1 MKVRTRIGLVVAA
14 VGAFVALAGAALP
27 HLMDVEAYRP
37 AIVQA
42 VKDATGRELVI
53 EGPLQL
59 SMLPQ
64 PRISARKVRFAN
76 AVGTK
81 GAQMADVEWIGVS
94 PAWGPLLLGRLE
106 VGRLTLYKPVIVLE
120 ADAQGRPN
128 WQFAPGAGAA
138 QAAGA
143 SSAGFHLAIGRL
155 RIVQGTLS
163 YTAPATS
170 KVLTAADIDVTAS
183 ANSLDGPFT
192 LAGTATVNGV
202 PLDIA
207 LDVGG
212 PAEKGH
218 RTTATLKIAGS
229 RLEFAGD
236 LGRIAADAEVSG
248 KLSLETA
255 SLADVA
261 AAVWRVAGET
271 PPALV
276 AEITDRVVFE
286 GGVDLSAGRVA
297 LADFKLAI
305 GGDSAAGTLALTR
318 GAKPSLEGRLSL
330 AEVDLDRWIDRLS
343 EDSDAAPTP
352 LPPLALSLAVEAKEV
367 TYRKDRVRDAVLVVT
382 RNDRGVIEIPRLRA
396 VLPGDAVLQA
406 KAVAPTATAPAAV
419 PTAPT
424 AAKPAPDAV
433 RTVGEFSLASPRPRD
448 TLAWLGMDMSG
459 VPTDKLQTLGF
470 GGKITST
477 AKAVKIDQLVLD
489 LDGVKAAGGGTVTF
503 GLPLNVTSSVEL
515 ERFDL
520 DAYVPKSTAAAPPPV
535 APVAPAAPAA
545 PAIAAP
551 TESDKKAPVLGL
563 KAKVAKLVY
572 RGETLNG
579 VEADLAIQG
588 NLLKL
593 NGLKVADLLGA
604 KLDLKGQVAD
614 FGTDPRFDLTFTTSM
629 PDTDKLLGY
638 VGLPKFING
647 KIGAS
652 TANGS
657 VAGTMDAVAVRN
669 VTVTM
674 AGATARATGSVALG
688 EKFAFDF
695 PSFGLQ
701 AQDASQL
708 VSVASG
714 QRQSGLG
721 ALDVAGAFKGNEK
734 NMTLDGNLTAL
745 GTPMIGRISASVS
758 GRPSV
763 DVNLRIPGTLDIDNW
778 LGVGGAP
785 AAAPANATPG
795 PARSA
800 TGKAIDLSAL
810 RAFDATLNLET
821 SVIAV
826 ASLKVLYGDMTASLR
841 NGVFKVSKL
850 TGQFYGGAVDFTGTV
865 DASKA
870 AMSIDFAG
878 SLQGIYLG
886 ELLRGAASTS
896 TFGNDHLMVA
906 VDGKIN
912 VMQIEVQGQGITPGQ
927 IRDSLTGRGKVSGY
941 LYPSV
946 AAGSLGLA
954 SFATSIGSIF
964 STEMGFGSA
973 VLSSFINV
981 QSPVAG
987 DVALSNGVLSLQNQ
1001 KVQGRNAVASIDSR
1015 TSLTAA
1021 TTETTIALG
1030 TGTSGTADYVVK
1042 VTGPV
1047 SSPTMNIGR

>member
-1 MKVRTRIGLVVAA
+1 MKVRTRIGLVLAA
-14 VGAFVALAGAALP
+14 VLALGALAGVALP
-27 HLMDVEAYRP
+27 HLVDVEAYRP
-37 AIVQA
+37 ALVQA
-42 VKDATGRELVI
+42 VKEATGRELVI

-59 SMLPQ
+59 SMFPQ

-81 GAQMADVEWIGVS
+81 GAQMAAVEWIGVS

-138 QAAGA
+138 QEAGA
-143 SSAGFHLAIGRL
+143 ASAGFHLAIGRL
-155 RIVQGTLS
+155 RIVQGTLT
-163 YTAPATS
+163 YTAPATG
-170 KVLTAADIDVTAS
+170 KVLTAADIDVIAS
-183 ANSLDGPFT
+183 ASSLEGPFT
-192 LAGTATVNGV
+192 LMGTATVNGV
-202 PLDIA
+202 PLDIS

-212 PAEKGH
+212 PCEKGH
-218 RTTATLKIAGS
+218 RTTAKLKVADS
-229 RLEFAGD
+229 SLDFTGD
-236 LGRIAADAEVSG
+236 LSRIAVDAEVSG
-248 KLSLETA
+248 KLSLATA
-255 SLADVA
+255 GLADLA
-261 AAVWRVAGET
+261 AAVWRVGGET
-271 PPALV
+271 PPTTV
-276 AEITDRVVFE
+276 AAITDKLSFD
-286 GGVDLSAGRVA
+286 GGVDLSAERVA
-297 LADFKLAI
+297 LTDFTLAI
-305 GGDSAAGTLALTR
+305 GGDSAAGSLAITR
-318 GAKPSLEGRLSL
+318 GARPSLDGRLSL
-330 AEVDLDRWIDRLS
+330 TRLDVDRWIDRLPGT
-343 EDSDAAPTP
+343 DDASAP
-352 LPPLALSLAVEAKEV
+352 LPPLAVSLAASLAVSLAVEAKEV
-367 TYRKDRVRDAVLVVT
+367 TYRKDRVRDIELVVAI
-382 RNDRGVIEIPRLRA
+382 DRGLVEIPRLRA
-396 VLPGDAVLQA
+396 VLPGEAVLQA
-406 KAVAPTATAPAAV
+406 KAVAPSGATAG
-419 PTAPT
+419 
-424 AAKPAPDAV
+424 AKPAPDAV

-448 TLAWLGMDMSG
+448 TLAWLGIDMSG
-459 VPTDKLQTLGF
+459 VPADKLQTLGF
-470 GGKITST
+470 GGTITST
-477 AKAVKIDQLVLD
+477 AKALKIDQLVLE
-489 LDGVKAAGGGTVTF
+489 LDGAKATGGGSVTW
-503 GLPLNVTSSVEL
+503 GLPLNIVSTVAL
-515 ERFDL
+515 DRFDL
-520 DAYVPKSTAAAPPPV
+520 DAYVPKTASAAPPPAVPSAV
-535 APVAPAAPAA
+535 APVAPSKPD
-545 PAIAAP
+545 
-551 TESDKKAPVLGL
+551 EKAPVLGM

-593 NGLKVADLLGA
+593 GSLKVVDLLGA

-629 PDTDKLLGY
+629 PDTDKLLDY

-657 VAGTMDAVAVRN
+657 VAGTMDAVTVRN
-669 VTVTM
+669 ATIAM
-674 AGATARATGSVALG
+674 AGATARVTGSVVLG
-688 EKFAFDF
+688 EKFSFDF

-721 ALDVAGAFKGNEK
+721 ALEVAGAFKGNEK
-734 NMTLDGNLTAL
+734 NMTLEGNLTAL

-758 GRPSV
+758 GRPSI
-763 DVNLRIPGTLDIDNW
+763 DANLRIPGTLDVDNW

-785 AAAPANATPG
+785 GAAAPANVAPG
-795 PARSA
+795 PARAA

-821 SVIAV
+821 SVIEM

-841 NGVFKVSKL
+841 NGVLKVSKL

-870 AMSIDFAG
+870 ALSIDFAG

-896 TFGNDHLMVA
+896 TFGNEHLMVA

-912 VMQIEVQGQGITPGQ
+912 VMEIGVRGQGNSPEQ

-941 LYPSV
+941 IYPSV

-954 SFATSIGSIF
+954 SFATNVGSIF
-964 STEMGFGSA
+964 STEMGFGA
-973 VLSSFINV
+973 TMLSGFINV
-981 QSPVAG
+981 QSAVAG
-987 DVALSNGVLSLQNQ
+987 DLDLSNGILALRNQ

-1021 TTETTIALG
+1021 TTDTTITLDAG
-1030 TGTSGTADYVVK
+1030 GRGSVDYVVK

>member
-14 VGAFVALAGAALP
+14 VLALVALAGVALP
-27 HLMDVEAYRP
+27 HLVDVEAYRP
-37 AIVQA
+37 ALVRA

-59 SMLPQ
+59 SMFPQ

-81 GAQMADVEWIGVS
+81 GAQMAAVEWIGVS
-94 PAWGPLLLGRLE
+94 PAWAPLLLGRLE

-138 QAAGA
+138 QQAGEA
-143 SSAGFHLAIGRL
+143 SAGFHLAIGRL
-155 RIVQGTLS
+155 RIVQGTLT
-163 YTAPATS
+163 YTAPTTG
-170 KVLTAADIDVTAS
+170 KVLTAANVDLTAS
-183 ANSLDGPFT
+183 VGSLDGPFT
-192 LAGTATVNGV
+192 LEGTARVNGV
-202 PLDIA
+202 PLDLA
-207 LDVGG
+207 LDVGA
-212 PAEKGH
+212 PTDKGH
-218 RTTATLKIAGS
+218 RAAVRLRIDDSPLDFTGQLS
-229 RLEFAGD
+229 RFAV
-236 LGRIAADAEVSG
+236 DAEVNG
-248 KLSLETA
+248 RLTVA
-255 SLADVA
+255 TGGLANGLAGFVA
-261 AAVWRVAGET
+261 ALLRVAGET

-276 AEITDRVVFE
+276 AKLTDRFAFE
-286 GGVDLSAGRVA
+286 GNVDLSAARLA
-297 LADFKLAI
+297 LTDFKLSI
-305 GGDSAAGTLALTR
+305 GDDAAAGSLAVTR
-318 GAKPSLEGRLSL
+318 GGKPALDGRLSL
-330 AEVDLDRWIDRLS
+330 IWLDVDRWIDRLS
-343 EDSDAAPTP
+343 GSDDAAAS
-352 LPPLALSLAVEAKEV
+352 PLASPFAVSLAVEAKEV
-367 TYRKDRVRDAVLVVT
+367 TYRKDRVRDIELVVAI
-382 RNDRGVIEIPRLRA
+382 DRGLVEIPRLRA
-396 VLPGDAVLQA
+396 VLPGEAVLQA
-406 KAVAPTATAPAAV
+406 KAVAPAVGSVGAATG
-419 PTAPT
+419 T
-424 AAKPAPDAV
+424 KPAPDAV

-459 VPTDKLQTLGF
+459 VPADRLQTLGF
-470 GGKITST
+470 GGTITST
-477 AKAVKIDQLVLD
+477 AKAVKIDQLVLE
-489 LDGVKAAGGGTVTF
+489 LDGVKATGGGSVTF
-503 GLPLNVTSSVEL
+503 GLPLNVASAVTL
-515 ERFDL
+515 DRFDL
-520 DAYVPKSTAAAPPPV
+520 DAYVPKTAAAVAPPPAAPSAA
-535 APVAPAAPAA
+535 APVAPSKPD
-545 PAIAAP
+545 
-551 TESDKKAPVLGL
+551 EKAPILGL

-588 NLLKL
+588 NLLRL
-593 NGLKVADLLGA
+593 NSLKVADLLGA

-614 FGTDPRFDLTFTTSM
+614 FGTDPRFDLTFTTGM

-652 TANGS
+652 TANGA
-657 VAGTMDAVAVRN
+657 VVGTMDAVTVRN

-695 PSFGLQ
+695 SSFGLQ

-721 ALDVAGAFKGNEK
+721 SLEAAGAFKGNEK
-734 NMTLDGNLTAL
+734 SMTFDGNLTAL

-763 DVNLRIPGTLDIDNW
+763 DANLRIPGTLDIDNW
-778 LGVGGAP
+778 LGVGGASG
-785 AAAPANATPG
+785 AASGAPANAAPG
-795 PARSA
+795 PARAA

-821 SVIAV
+821 SVIEV
-826 ASLKVLYGDMTASLR
+826 SSLKVLYGDMTASLR
-841 NGVFKVSKL
+841 NGVLKVSKL

-870 AMSIDFAG
+870 ALSLDFAG

-912 VMQIEVQGQGITPGQ
+912 VMEIGVRGQGNSPGQ

-941 LYPSV
+941 VYPSV

-954 SFATSIGSIF
+954 SFATNVGSIF
-964 STEMGFGSA
+964 STEMGFGA
-973 VLSSFINV
+973 TMLSGFINV
-981 QSPVAG
+981 QSTVAG
-987 DVALSNGVLSLQNQ
+987 DLDLSNGILALRNQ

-1021 TTETTIALG
+1021 TTDTTITLDAG
-1030 TGTSGTADYVVK
+1030 GRGAVDYVVK

-1047 SSPTMNIGR
+1047 ASPTMNIGR

>member
-14 VGAFVALAGAALP
+14 VLALGALAGVALP
-27 HLMDVEAYRP
+27 HLVDVEAYRP
-37 AIVQA
+37 ALVQA
-42 VKDATGRELVI
+42 VKEATGRELVI
-53 EGPLQL
+53 DGPLQL
-59 SMLPQ
+59 SMFPQ

-76 AVGTK
+76 AVGTE
-81 GAQMADVEWIGVS
+81 GAQMAAVEWIGVS

-138 QAAGA
+138 QQAGA
-143 SSAGFHLAIGRL
+143 ASAGFHLAIGRL
-155 RIVQGTLS
+155 RIVQGTLT
-163 YTAPATS
+163 YTAPATG
-170 KVLTAADIDVTAS
+170 KVLTAADIDVVAS
-183 ANSLDGPFT
+183 ASSLEGPFT
-192 LAGTATVNGV
+192 LSGTATVNGV
-202 PLDIA
+202 ALDIS

-218 RTTATLKIAGS
+218 RTTAKLKVANS
-229 RLEFAGD
+229 SLDFAGD
-236 LGRIAADAEVSG
+236 LSRIAVDANVSG

-255 SLADVA
+255 GLADLA
-261 AAVWRVAGET
+261 AAVWRVVGEV
-271 PPALV
+271 PPALAV
-276 AEITDRVVFE
+276 AIADKVAFD
-286 GGVDLSAGRVA
+286 GSIDLSAERAA
-297 LADFKLAI
+297 LTDFKLSV
-305 GGDSAAGTLALTR
+305 GGDSAAGSFALTR
-318 GAKPSLEGRLSL
+318 GTKPSLDGRLSFSQ
-330 AEVDLDRWIDRLS
+330 VDLDRWIDRLS
-343 EDSDAAPTP
+343 AADDAAASTP
-352 LPPLALSLAVEAKEV
+352 AAPFAVSVAVEATEV
-367 TYRKDRVRDAVLVVT
+367 TYRKDRVRDVVLVVAT
-382 RNDRGVIEIPRLRA
+382 TDRGVIELPRLRA
-396 VLPGDAVLQA
+396 VLPGEAVLQA
-406 KAVAPTATAPAAV
+406 KAVAPAAV
-419 PTAPT
+419 AATT
-424 AAKPAPDAV
+424 GAKPTPDAI

-448 TLAWLGMDMSG
+448 TLAWLGVDLSG
-459 VPTDKLQTLGF
+459 VPADKLQTMGF

-477 AKAVKIDQLVLD
+477 SKAVKIDQLVLE
-489 LDGVKAAGGGTVTF
+489 LDGAKATGGGTVTF

-515 ERFDL
+515 DRFDL
-520 DAYVPKSTAAAPPPV
+520 DAYVPKTTTAATPP
-535 APVAPAAPAA
+535 PAAPAA
-545 PAIAAP
+545 VAPVEP
-551 TESDKKAPVLGL
+551 TEADKKAPVLGM

-588 NLLKL
+588 NLLKISS
-593 NGLKVADLLGA
+593 LKVTDLLGA

-657 VAGTMDAVAVRN
+657 VSGTMDAVTVRN
-669 VTVTM
+669 ATITM
-674 AGATARATGSVALG
+674 AGATARVTGSVVLG

-721 ALDVAGAFKGNEK
+721 ALEVAGAFKGNEK

-763 DVNLRIPGTLDIDNW
+763 DANLRVPGTLDIDNW

-785 AAAPANATPG
+785 GATAPANATPG
-795 PARSA
+795 PARAA

-821 SVIAV
+821 SVIEM

-841 NGVFKVSKL
+841 NGVLNVAKL

-870 AMSIDFAG
+870 ALSIDFAG

-896 TFGNDHLMVA
+896 TFGNEHLMVA

-912 VMQIEVQGQGITPGQ
+912 VMEIGVRGQGNSPEQ
-927 IRDSLTGRGKVSGY
+927 IRNSLTGRGKVSGY
-941 LYPSV
+941 IYPSV

-954 SFATSIGSIF
+954 SFATNVGSLF
-964 STEMGFGSA
+964 STEMGFGA
-973 VLSSFINV
+973 TMLSGFINV
-981 QSPVAG
+981 QSTVAG
-987 DVALSNGVLSLQNQ
+987 DLDLSNGILALHNQ

-1021 TTETTIALG
+1021 TTDTTITLDA
-1030 TGTSGTADYVVK
+1030 SGRGSVDYVVK

>member
-14 VGAFVALAGAALP
+14 VLALGALGSVALP
-27 HLMDVEAYRP
+27 HLVDVEAYRP
-37 AIVQA
+37 ALVQA
-42 VKDATGRELVI
+42 VKDATGRELEI

-59 SMLPQ
+59 SMFPQ

-81 GAQMADVEWIGVS
+81 GAQMAAVEWIGVS

-128 WQFAPGAGAA
+128 WQFTPGAGAA
-138 QAAGA
+138 QEAGA

-155 RIVQGTLS
+155 RIVQGTLT
-163 YTAPATS
+163 YTAPATG
-170 KVLTAADIDVTAS
+170 KVLTAADIDIIAS
-183 ANSLDGPFT
+183 ASSLEGPFT
-192 LAGTATVNGV
+192 LSGTATVNGV
-202 PLDIA
+202 PLDVS

-212 PAEKGH
+212 PAAKGH
-218 RTTATLKIAGS
+218 RTTAKLKLADSSLDFVGEVS
-229 RLEFAGD
+229 
-236 LGRIAADAEVSG
+236 RIAPDAEVSG
-248 KLSLETA
+248 KLSLATA
-255 SLADVA
+255 GLAGLA
-261 AAVWRVAGET
+261 AAIWRVGGET
-271 PPALV
+271 PPATV
-276 AEITDRVVFE
+276 AAITDKVAFD
-286 GGVDLSAGRVA
+286 GGVDFSADRVA
-297 LADFKLAI
+297 LTDFKLAI
-305 GGDSAAGTLALTR
+305 GGDSAAGSLAFAR
-318 GAKPSLEGRLSL
+318 GAKPSLDGRLSL
-330 AEVDLDRWIDRLS
+330 TRLDVDRWIDRLPGA
-343 EDSDAAPTP
+343 DDASAP
-352 LPPLALSLAVEAKEV
+352 LPPLAISLAVEAKEV
-367 TYRKDRVRDAVLVVT
+367 TYRKDRVRDIELTVAI
-382 RNDRGVIEIPRLRA
+382 DRGLVEIPRLRA
-396 VLPGDAVLQA
+396 VLPGEAVLQA
-406 KAVAPTATAPAAV
+406 KAVAPAVGAVGAATG
-419 PTAPT
+419 
-424 AAKPAPDAV
+424 AKPAPDAV

-459 VPTDKLQTLGF
+459 VPADKLQTLGF
-470 GGKITST
+470 GGTITST
-477 AKAVKIDQLVLD
+477 SKAVKIDQLVLE
-489 LDGVKAAGGGTVTF
+489 LDGVKAMGGGTVTW
-503 GLPLNVTSSVEL
+503 GLPLNVVSTVTL
-515 ERFDL
+515 DRFDL
-520 DAYVPKSTAAAPPPV
+520 DAYVPKTTAAAPPPAVPSAV
-535 APVAPAAPAA
+535 APVAPSKPD
-545 PAIAAP
+545 
-551 TESDKKAPVLGL
+551 EKAPILGM

-593 NGLKVADLLGA
+593 GGLKVADLLGA

-657 VAGTMDAVAVRN
+657 VSGTMDAVTVRN
-669 VTVTM
+669 ATITM
-674 AGATARATGSVALG
+674 AGATARVTGSVVLG

-721 ALDVAGAFKGNEK
+721 ALEVAGAFKGNEK
-734 NMTLDGNLTAL
+734 NMTLDGKLTAL

-758 GRPSV
+758 GRPSI
-763 DVNLRIPGTLDIDNW
+763 DANLRIPGTLDIDNW
-778 LGVGGAP
+778 LGVGGTP
-785 AAAPANATPG
+785 EAAAPANVAAG
-795 PARSA
+795 PARAA

-810 RAFDATLNLET
+810 RAFDATLTLET
-821 SVIAV
+821 SVIEM
-826 ASLKVLYGDMTASLR
+826 ASLKVLYGDMTASLS

-850 TGQFYGGAVDFTGTV
+850 TGQFYGGAVDFSGTV

-870 AMSIDFAG
+870 ALSIDFAG

-896 TFGNDHLMVA
+896 TFGNEHLMVA

-912 VMQIEVQGQGITPGQ
+912 VMEIGVRGQGNSPGQ

-941 LYPSV
+941 IYPSV

-954 SFATSIGSIF
+954 SFATNVGSIF
-964 STEMGFGSA
+964 STEMGFGA
-973 VLSSFINV
+973 TMLSGFINV
-981 QSPVAG
+981 QSAVAG
-987 DVALSNGVLSLQNQ
+987 DLDLSNGILALRNQ

-1021 TTETTIALG
+1021 TTDTTITLDAG
-1030 TGTSGTADYVVK
+1030 GRGSVDYVVK